1 MSNKIHRILT
11 AVAMTAT
18 CSAAVHAAPFTLT
31 FEGVGNNAQI
41 LDFYNGGTDS
51 QGNSGVNYGVRFG
64 SNALG
69 LVDEDEGGFG
79 NFANEPT
86 PSTTMY
92 FLNGTAILNYAP
104 GFTNGFSFFYTS
116 VSFEGV
122 VRVYAGENAAGALL
136 GELVLGINSSPGT
149 CSGDPRG
156 NFCNWSAAGLD
167 FAGVAKSIDFGGT
180 VDQIGYDNITFGS
193 SDPTVR
199 PVSEPAEFG
208 LLALA
213 GVGAVASR
221 RRAARNA
228 RT

>member
-1 MSNKIHRILT
+1 MSMKRNAVLA
-11 AVAMTAT
+11 AVAMAAA
-18 CSAAVHAAPFTLT
+18 CSASVQAAPFTLT

-64 SNALG
+64 GNALG
-69 LVDEDEGGFG
+69 LVDGDAGGNG

-92 FLNGTAILNYAP
+92 FLSGTAILNYAP
-104 GFTNGFSFFYTS
+104 GFRDGFSFFYTS
-116 VSFEGV
+116 TNFEGV
-122 VRVYAGENAAGALL
+122 VRVYAGENAAGTLL

-149 CSGDPRG
+149 CSGDPG
-156 NFCNWSAAGLD
+156 GDFCNWTAAGLD

-193 SDPTVR
+193 SDPTVK
-199 PVSEPAEFG
+199 PVSEPAGFG

-213 GVGAVASR
+213 GIGAVASR
-221 RRAARNA
+221 RRPSKGA